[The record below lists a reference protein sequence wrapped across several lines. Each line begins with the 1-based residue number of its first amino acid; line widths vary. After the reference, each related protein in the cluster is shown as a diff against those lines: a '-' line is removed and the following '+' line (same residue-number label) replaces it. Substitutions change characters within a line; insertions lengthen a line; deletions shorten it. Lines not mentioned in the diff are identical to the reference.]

1 MRVVTATVLPDYQ
14 CAFHIVIPAEAGI
27 QFRIIMKNPCVYILA
42 SHRNGTLYIGVTS
55 DLVKRCW
62 EHRNALT
69 MGFTKKYGVHQ
80 LVYYELHQE
89 MYSAITREKQ
99 LKKWSRTWKLRLIEE
114 HNPQWN
120 DLWDEIV

>member
-1 MRVVTATVLPDYQ
+1 
-14 CAFHIVIPAEAGI
+14 
-27 QFRIIMKNPCVYILA
+27 MKNPCVYILA

-62 EHRNALT
+62 EHRNAST
-69 MGFTKKYGVHQ
+69 VEFTKKYGVHQ
-80 LVYYELHQE
+80 LVYYELHQD

-114 HNPQWN
+114 HNPQWH
-120 DLWDEIV
+120 DLWDAIV